1 MSVTSTLVRKD
12 ILLYLQNRKAIAITL
27 IAPIVMAAFFGYVFN
42 SDNNKKPAKTP
53 IVLVD
58 LDASNVSTAI
68 VAKFSKDETMDVLV
82 ANEDEAIKLVR
93 SGKRRAA
100 ILLPQNFAR
109 DLEASLNV
117 NESTAKPAIRI
128 HYDPSQAFILGLING
143 VMSQHVVQGIDKSQT
158 GSAASKPPLSSS
170 LPFTAT
176 ATAVTA
182 NTSQKYNSFAHSFAG
197 MSVQFILF
205 MGIEFGIGLLLMR
218 RQDIWKRLRIAP
230 ITKIDMIASRVIAS
244 TIIGVGFMTAIYIAA
259 IGIFG
264 VRVSGSWLGFGIIIL
279 AFALLN
285 ASFGLLIAAVGRSP
299 EVARS
304 IAIFATLILVM
315 LGGAWVP
322 SFVFPE
328 WLQRLSQLTPTFWA
342 IEGLSAM
349 TWRGLALDAA
359 VKPVAIMLAF
369 SAAFT
374 AVAMWQFQ
382 WDE

>member
-1 MSVTSTLVRKD
+1 MKNANIIKTLIRKD

-27 IAPIVMAAFFGYVFN
+27 LAPIVMAAFFGYVFN

-53 IVLVD
+53 IVIVD
-58 LDASNVSTAI
+58 NDASKISTAI
-68 VAKFSKDETMDVLV
+68 VAKFKTDETMDVFTTT
-82 ANEDEAIKLVR
+82 EDEAIALVR

-100 ILLPQNFAR
+100 IVLPKNFAL
-109 DLEASLNV
+109 DLEASMNG
-117 NESTAKPAIRI
+117 SGAKPAINI
-128 HYDPSQAFILGLING
+128 HYDPSQAFIIGLVNGLI
-143 VMSQHVVQGIDKSQT
+143 SQHVVQTFI
-158 GSAASKPPLSSS
+158 ASKTGTTTQAITQ
-170 LPFTAT
+170 PFTAT

-182 NTSQKYNSFAHSFAG
+182 KTKQKYNSFAHSFAG

-230 ITKIDMIASRVIAS
+230 ITRADMIVSRIIAS
-244 TIIGVGFMTAIYIAA
+244 TIIGMGFVSAIYVVA
-259 IGIFG
+259 ISLFN
-264 VRVSGSWLGFGIIIL
+264 VRVEGSWLGFAAIIL

-285 ASFGLLIAAVGRSP
+285 ASFGLLIAAIGKSP

-328 WLQRLSQLTPTFWA
+328 WLQSVSQLTPTYWA

-349 TWRGLALDAA
+349 TWRGLGLDAA
-359 VKPVAIMLAF
+359 ITPAAVMLGF

-374 AVAMWQFQ
+374 AIAMWRFQ

>member
-1 MSVTSTLVRKD
+1 MNIITTLVRKD

-27 IAPIVMAAFFGYVFN
+27 IAPIIMAAFFGYVFN

-53 IVLVD
+53 IALVD
-58 LDASNVSTAI
+58 LDASNLSTAI
-68 VAKFSKDETMDVLV
+68 VAKFSKDETLDVLV
-82 ANEDEAIKLVR
+82 AGEMEAINLVR

-100 ILLPQNFAR
+100 IVLPKNFAL
-109 DLEASLNV
+109 DMAASLDG
-117 NESTAKPAIRI
+117 SAAKPAINI
-128 HYDPSQAFILGLING
+128 QYDPSQAFILGLING
-143 VMSQHVVQGIDKSQT
+143 VMSQHVLQAIDKSQA
-158 GSAASKPPLSSS
+158 GNAASKPSLPSS

-182 NTSQKYNSFAHSFAG
+182 NTTQKYNSFAHSFAG

-259 IGIFG
+259 IGVFG

-285 ASFGLLIAAVGRSP
+285 ASFGLLIAAIGRSP

-304 IAIFATLILVM
+304 IAIFATLIMVM

-328 WLQRLSQLTPTFWA
+328 WLQSVSQLTPTYWA

-349 TWRGLALDAA
+349 TWRGLTLDAA
-359 VKPVAIMLAF
+359 LKPVAIMLAF

-374 AVAMWQFQ
+374 AVAMWRFD

>member
-1 MSVTSTLVRKD
+1 MNSISTLVRKD
-12 ILLYLQNRKAIAITL
+12 ILLYLQNRKAIVITL

-58 LDASNVSTAI
+58 LDKSTISAE
-68 VAKFSKDETMDVLV
+68 VLAKFSTDETMDILV
-82 ANEDEAIKLVR
+82 ASEDEAIKLVR

-100 ILLPQNFAR
+100 IVLPKNFAR
-109 DLEASLNV
+109 DLAASMNAGA
-117 NESTAKPAIRI
+117 TKPAISI
-128 HYDPSQAFILGLING
+128 QYDPSQAFIVGIINGLI
-143 VMSQHVVQGIDKSQT
+143 SQHVMQTVVRSQT
-158 GSAASKPPLSSS
+158 GKSLS
-170 LPFTAT
+170 LPFSAT

-182 NTSQKYNSFAHSFAG
+182 NVAQKYNSFAHSFAG

-205 MGIEFGIGLLLMR
+205 MGIEFGIGLLMMR

-230 ITKIDMIASRVIAS
+230 ITRLDMIASRVIAS
-244 TIIGVGFMTAIYIAA
+244 TIIGVGFVTAIYIAA

-264 VRVSGSWLGFGIIIL
+264 VRVSGSWLGFVSIIL

-285 ASFGLLIAAVGRSP
+285 ASFGLLIAAIGKSP

-304 IAIFATLILVM
+304 IAIFATLIMVM

-328 WLQRLSQLTPTFWA
+328 WLQTISQLTPTYWA

-349 TWRGLALDAA
+349 TWRGLSLSAA
-359 VKPVAIMLAF
+359 VTPVAIMLGF

-374 AVAMWQFQ
+374 AIAMWRFE

>member
-1 MSVTSTLVRKD
+1 MNVISTLVRKD
-12 ILLYLQNRKAIAITL
+12 ILLYLQNRKAIFITL

-58 LDASNVSTAI
+58 LDGSSMTAA
-68 VAKFSKDETMDVLV
+68 VLAKFSADVTMDVLIT
-82 ANEDEAIKLVR
+82 NEDEAIKLVR

-100 ILLPQNFAR
+100 IVLPKNFTNA
-109 DLEASLNV
+109 LQAAMNG
-117 NESTAKPAIRI
+117 STAKPAISI
-128 HYDPSQAFILGLING
+128 QYDPSQAFVLGLING
-143 VMSQHVVQGIDKSQT
+143 LISQHVVQTIVSRQKGESSQ
-158 GSAASKPPLSSS
+158 ALS
-170 LPFTAT
+170 LPFSAT

-182 NTSQKYNSFAHSFAG
+182 NATQKYNSFAHSFAG

-205 MGIEFGIGLLLMR
+205 MGIEFGIGLLMMR

-230 ITKIDMIASRVIAS
+230 ITRFDMITSRVVAS
-244 TIIGVGFMTAIYIAA
+244 TIIGVGFVTAIYFAA

-264 VRVSGSWLGFGIIIL
+264 VRVSGSWFGFVSIIL

-285 ASFGLLIAAVGRSP
+285 ASFGLLIAAIGKSP

-304 IAIFATLILVM
+304 VAIFATLIMVM

-328 WLQRLSQLTPTFWA
+328 WLQTISQVTPTYWA

-349 TWRGLALDAA
+349 TWRGLPLTAA
-359 VKPVAIMLAF
+359 VTPVAVMLGF
-369 SAAFT
+369 SAVFT
-374 AVAMWQFQ
+374 AVAIWRFE

>member
-1 MSVTSTLVRKD
+1 MKNANIIKTLIRKD

-27 IAPIVMAAFFGYVFN
+27 LAPIVMAAFFGYVFN

-53 IVLVD
+53 IVIVD
-58 LDASNVSTAI
+58 LDASKISNAI
-68 VAKFSKDETMDVLV
+68 VTKFKSDETMDILTTT
-82 ANEDEAIKLVR
+82 EEEAIQLVR

-100 ILLPQNFAR
+100 IVLPKNFAQ
-109 DLEASLNV
+109 DLESAMNG
-117 NESTAKPAIRI
+117 NAARPAINI
-128 HYDPSQAFILGLING
+128 LYDPSQTFIIGLVNGLI
-143 VMSQHVVQGIDKSQT
+143 SQHVVQTFVATKT
-158 GSAASKPPLSSS
+158 GNTTQAITQ
-170 LPFTAT
+170 PFTAK

-182 NTSQKYNSFAHSFAG
+182 NTKQKYNSFAHSFAG

-230 ITKIDMIASRVIAS
+230 ITRVDMIASRIIAS
-244 TIIGVGFMTAIYIAA
+244 AIIGVAFVSAIYVVA
-259 IGIFG
+259 ITLFN
-264 VRVSGSWLGFGIIIL
+264 VRVDGSWLGFIAIIL

-285 ASFGLLIAAVGRSP
+285 ASFGLLIAAIGKSP
-299 EVARS
+299 EIARS

-328 WLQRLSQLTPTFWA
+328 WLQSVSQLTPTYWA

-349 TWRGLALDAA
+349 TWRGLGLDAA
-359 VKPVAIMLAF
+359 VTPVAVMLGF

-374 AVAMWQFQ
+374 AIAMWRFE